1 MRILLIGRGRM
12 GRLIEQTAAAAG
24 DSVAASVGRDN
35 LRSLDTMGAAAD
47 VVMDFSSPAAL
58 PAVAAYVRR
67 TGTPLLSGTTGYTPE
82 QMETFDHLGQFA
94 PVLHSAN
101 FSVGIAVLRRV
112 LSEISG
118 VLRPDFDIEIV
129 EKHHNQKADAPSG
142 TAKLL
147 LEAIDPRHELTP
159 VYGREGL
166 CGRRGKN
173 EVGVHALRGGTV
185 AGQHTVHFFGVDETL
200 EFTHAAASRQ
210 IFVNGALHM
219 ARKLQ
224 NFPNGRYDLQE
235 ILFGGT
241 TL

>member
-47 VVMDFSSPAAL
+47 VVMDFSGPAAL

-129 EKHHNQKADAPSG
+129 ETHHNQKADAPSG

>member
-1 MRILLIGRGRM
+1 M
-12 GRLIEQTAAAAG
+12 
-24 DSVAASVGRDN
+24 
-35 LRSLDTMGAAAD
+35 
-47 VVMDFSSPAAL
+47 
-58 PAVAAYVRR
+58 
-67 TGTPLLSGTTGYTPE
+67 
-82 QMETFDHLGQFA
+82 
-94 PVLHSAN
+94 LHSAN

-129 EKHHNQKADAPSG
+129 ETHHNQKADAPSG

>member
-24 DSVAASVGRDN
+24 DTVVAAAGRET
-35 LRSLDTMGAAAD
+35 LRSLDTMGTVAD
-47 VVMDFSSPAAL
+47 VVMDFSAPAAL
-58 PAVAAYVRR
+58 TSVAAYVQR
-67 TGTPLLSGTTGYTPE
+67 TGTPLLSGVTGYAPE
-82 QMETFDHLGQFA
+82 QMQVFDRLGQFA

-101 FSVGIAVLRRV
+101 FSVGVAVLRRV
-112 LSEISG
+112 LSQISD

-129 EKHHNQKADAPSG
+129 EAHHNQKADAPSG

-147 LEAIDPRHELTP
+147 LEAIDPRGELTP

-166 CGRRGKN
+166 CGKRGKN

-185 AGQHTVHFFGVDETL
+185 AGRHTVHFFGTDESL

-224 NFPNGRYDLQE
+224 KYPKGRYDLQE
-235 ILFGGT
+235 ILFGGNA
-241 TL
+241 L